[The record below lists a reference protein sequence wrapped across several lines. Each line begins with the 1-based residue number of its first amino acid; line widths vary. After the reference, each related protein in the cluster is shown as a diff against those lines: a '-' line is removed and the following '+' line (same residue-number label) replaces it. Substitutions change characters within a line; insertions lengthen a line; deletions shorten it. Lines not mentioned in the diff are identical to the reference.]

1 MTGGWRTRWLPHG
14 WPGANAPMQSDGVER
29 WLVVDL
35 EASGLD
41 PRNADVLAIAALGV
55 RVDWARRRL
64 WLVLG
69 DSFSIDLRREAPHV
83 DAANILVHGI
93 GVGQQRVGQD
103 PTLALR
109 AFCEFAAGAP
119 LLAFHADYDR
129 RLLAR
134 QLRLHGLPALR
145 QDWLDI
151 AALCAVAH
159 PKARERSLDEWLAR
173 MGIECLA
180 RHQAMADVLAECE
193 LMQMVWPHAAAEC
206 GSWPALRRYA
216 ARHRWL
222 AASA

>member
-1 MTGGWRTRWLPHG
+1 MTAGWRARWLPMW
-14 WPGANAPMQSDGVER
+14 WPGASAPSRSDGVER

-41 PRNADVLAIAALGV
+41 PRTAEVLAIAALGV

-64 WLVLG
+64 WLVLA
-69 DSFSIDLRREAPHV
+69 DSFSIDLRREAPRV

-93 GVGQQRVGQD
+93 GVAQQRAGQD
-103 PTLALR
+103 PALALR

-134 QLRLHGLPALR
+134 QLRLHGQPALP

-151 AALCAVAH
+151 AALCTVAH

-180 RHQAMADVLAECE
+180 RHEAMADVLAECE
-193 LMQMVWPHAAAEC
+193 LLQMVWPQAAAEC
-206 GSWPALRRYA
+206 DSWPALRRYA

-222 AASA
+222 VGRS